1 MRDRLVQF
9 GCFYQTRSIVTR
21 LQTGVV
27 RTNCMDSLDRTNVV
41 QSLIAAEN
49 LNSVLKNVGIL
60 HNNDVIDN
68 HQGNLL
74 KGMDNKNA
82 KGHLISKCP
91 FGVFK
96 STKKPTK
103 FLRISAPGFN
113 ERSTQK
119 KAHN

>member
-74 KGMDNKNA
+74 KGMDNKTV
-82 KGHLISKCP
+82 KGQLFRNVLLVSSNLPKKLPQLLKRGQIK
-91 FGVFK
+91 K
-96 STKKPTK
+96 SP
-103 FLRISAPGFN
+103 
-113 ERSTQK
+113 
-119 KAHN
+119 

>member
-74 KGMDNKNA
+74 KDMDNKTT
-82 KGHLISKCP
+82 KGQLISKCL
-91 FGVFK
+91 FK
-96 STKKPTK
+96 STKKPMK
-103 FLRISAPGFN
+103 FF
-113 ERSTQK
+113 
-119 KAHN
+119 

>member
-74 KGMDNKNA
+74 KGMDNKTV
-82 KGHLISKCP
+82 KGQLVSKCP

-96 STKKPTK
+96 STKKT
-103 FLRISAPGFN
+103 N
-113 ERSTQK
+113 EVFFKDFCPSL
-119 KAHN
+119 

>member
-68 HQGNLL
+68 HQGDLL
-74 KGMDNKNA
+74 KGM
-82 KGHLISKCP
+82 KGQLISKCP
-91 FGVFK
+91 FK

-103 FLRISAPGFN
+103 FFQDFCPSL
-113 ERSTQK
+113 
-119 KAHN
+119 

>member
-74 KGMDNKNA
+74 KDMDNKNA

-103 FLRISAPGFN
+103 FVQGSLP
-113 ERSTQK
+113 
-119 KAHN
+119 

>member
-82 KGHLISKCP
+82 KGQLISKCP

-96 STKKPTK
+96 SPKPPAK
-103 FLRISAPGFN
+103 FFPEFLPYPSF
-113 ERSTQK
+113 
-119 KAHN
+119 

>member
-74 KGMDNKNA
+74 KAMDNKNF
-82 KGHLISKCP
+82 KVQLISKCT
-91 FGVFK
+91 FCFLQIY
-96 STKKPTK
+96 KK
-103 FLRISAPGFN
+103 
-113 ERSTQK
+113 EK
-119 KAHN
+119 KK